1 MCALGEFP
9 GARRGEENPAEPR
22 AGTEAS
28 PQPRGT
34 EGSIGFGRV
43 EAERASLGE
52 RREAGTCYRTSGMS
66 WKSALESSVPMERA
80 MKNVRTRRKNAFWVH
95 GTMKSPSREAT
106 LIIDTLR
113 KPKPQTAEREETRAR
128 HYRGSRRGVDGEG
141 PEPPP
146 RAGWV
151 GRARAGLR
159 APEQLSLLLRML
171 PLRHKPW
178 VLVRG
183 WGKTK
188 PPPTCPA
195 SELLGKGFPGI
206 VGGGK
211 NECGAAPGGGWRPA
225 LEQQVPKLPSSPRGA
240 RGDAPFLELPRGTA
254 LRARLRRAP
263 RATGDISEPQSSQLE
278 RATGTKPRGDS
289 QLRSRAPKKGKLGH
303 LVSWGSLLTFG

>member
-1 MCALGEFP
+1 MCLSGPSEHQETSRKHKSSWERCSRKPLGKKKKKKENKRRQLGFFLKRPRVEGEGGVSPSCSVCSHAPMCVLGEFP
-9 GARRGEENPAEPR
+9 GARRGEENPAEPH

-43 EAERASLGE
+43 EAERAALGE

-128 HYRGSRRGVDGEG
+128 HYRGSRRGVGGEG

-146 RAGWV
+146 RAGRV

-171 PLRHKPW
+171 PL
-178 VLVRG
+178 
-183 WGKTK
+183 
-188 PPPTCPA
+188 
-195 SELLGKGFPGI
+195 
-206 VGGGK
+206 
-211 NECGAAPGGGWRPA
+211 
-225 LEQQVPKLPSSPRGA
+225 
-240 RGDAPFLELPRGTA
+240 
-254 LRARLRRAP
+254 
-263 RATGDISEPQSSQLE
+263 
-278 RATGTKPRGDS
+278 
-289 QLRSRAPKKGKLGH
+289 
-303 LVSWGSLLTFG
+303 